1 MVFLDKLYLYDI
13 MQWERVHIRVPHA
26 FLREC
31 RRLMSSSGDNHL
43 NQFPHISAKS
53 LSAYPARGKAVRT
66 DWTRAAQICRSFQF
80 FTMNSLKF
88 RVLFRIIDTYRKFRY
103 TIIEIVHN
111 QLRFPSVL
119 PIPSAGGN
127 FILPGITMQLC
138 QHKFK

>member
-43 NQFPHISAKS
+43 KRFPHITAKS

-66 DWTRAAQICRSFQF
+66 DWTRVAQICRSFQIF
-80 FTMNSLKF
+80 HYEFAK
-88 RVLFRIIDTYRKFRY
+88 I
-103 TIIEIVHN
+103 
-111 QLRFPSVL
+111 
-119 PIPSAGGN
+119 
-127 FILPGITMQLC
+127 
-138 QHKFK
+138 